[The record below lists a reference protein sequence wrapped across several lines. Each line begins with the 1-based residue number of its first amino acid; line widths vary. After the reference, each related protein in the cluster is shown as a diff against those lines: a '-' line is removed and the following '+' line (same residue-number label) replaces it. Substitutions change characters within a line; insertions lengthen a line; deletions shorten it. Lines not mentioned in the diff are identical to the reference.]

1 MKKLTRRSFTAAGIL
16 AALGVSGLVG
26 CAPDFNP
33 SRNEVECVYGPPEYF
48 SSGSNSATGGSGSS
62 DDGAASDSGSGNA
75 SSDFASSGSVN
86 PGNASMSSTG
96 SNDASKTA
104 SFDPADNENED
115 VYGPP
120 PDDAEEYDP
129 EVRNDNAY
137 DPRAN
142 ENVVVYGP
150 PR

>member
-48 SSGSNSATGGSGSS
+48 SSGSSSATGGSSSSGS
-62 DDGAASDSGSGNA
+62 GSDSGS
-75 SSDFASSGSVN
+75 SDSANS
-86 PGNASMSSTG
+86 GNASMGSTSS
-96 SNDASKTA
+96 SDAGGTA